1 MSSLKNKRKKL
12 VIITSRFP
20 YPLEKGDKLRAY
32 HQLKE
37 LSLHYDIVLI
47 STSDT
52 KVHKESIDEIRKYC
66 KTIYILYL
74 NKISILFN
82 LTFQLITNKPFQIGY
97 FYSSRNNTSIKKILK
112 EEKPDHIYC
121 QLIRVSEY
129 VKDYHDCPKTID
141 YMDALS
147 KGMERRA
154 EKASIY
160 SKWLYNI
167 EAKRLSNYE
176 RKIFDYFENQIMIS
190 EQDKD
195 FILHPD
201 RNKIVCIP
209 NGVDDSF
216 FENINVKKDADIVF
230 VGNLSYAPNIEAIN
244 YLVDNINPYFLKKNQ
259 EFKILISGAT
269 PSNVLK
275 KTIKDNPNIELTG
288 WVKDIRESYS
298 RGKIFVAPMMI
309 GTGMQNKLIE
319 AMAMG
324 IPCITTSLA
333 NNAINGIHKESIMV
347 ANTKDEFISA
357 IEELLEKKELYKKI
371 VLQAKELIHQKYE
384 WKGTTAKLIEVIQQ
398 S

>member
-1 MSSLKNKRKKL
+1 MSSLRNKRKKL

-37 LSLHYDIVLI
+37 LSLHFDIVLI
-47 STSDT
+47 STSDI
-52 KVHKESIDEIRKYC
+52 KVHKKDIDEIRKYC

-82 LTFQLITNKPFQIGY
+82 LTFQLFTQKPFQIGY
-97 FYSSRNNTSIKKILK
+97 FYSSRNNARIKNILK

-121 QLIRVSEY
+121 QLIRVAEY
-129 VKDYHDCPKTID
+129 VKDYHECPKTID

-147 KGMERRA
+147 KGMERRVD
-154 EKASIY
+154 KASIY
-160 SKWLYNI
+160 TKWLFNI

-201 RNKIVCIP
+201 RNKILCIP

-216 FENINVKKDADIVF
+216 FESIKVKKNEEIVF
-230 VGNLSYAPNIEAIN
+230 IGNLSYAPNIEAIH
-244 YLVDNINPYFLKKNQ
+244 YLVDHINPYFLSKN
-259 EFKILISGAT
+259 EKFKILISGAT
-269 PSNVLK
+269 PSNSIK
-275 KTIKDNPNIELTG
+275 KIVKENPNIELTG
-288 WVKDIRESYS
+288 WVEDIRNSYS

-324 IPCITTSLA
+324 IPCVTTSLA
-333 NNAINGIHKESIMV
+333 NNAIKGKHKESIMV
-347 ANTKDEFISA
+347 ANTKEEFITA
-357 IEELLEKKELYKKI
+357 IDELLNNKELYNKI
-371 VLQAKELIHQKYE
+371 VSKARELIHHKYK
-384 WKGTTAKLIEVIQQ
+384 WKGTTARLIHLIQKP
-398 S
+398 

>member
-1 MSSLKNKRKKL
+1 VNSLENKRKKL

-37 LSLHYDIVLI
+37 LSLHFDIVLI

-52 KVHKESIDEIRKYC
+52 KVHQKDIDEIRKYC

-74 NKISILFN
+74 NKLSILFN
-82 LTFQLITNKPFQIGY
+82 LTFQLFTQKPFQIGY
-97 FYSSRNNTSIKKILK
+97 FYSSRNNARIKNILK

-121 QLIRVSEY
+121 QLIRVAEY
-129 VKDYHDCPKTID
+129 VKDYHECSKTID

-147 KGMERRA
+147 KGMERRSVN
-154 EKASIY
+154 ASIY
-160 SKWLYNI
+160 SKWLFNI

-201 RNKIVCIP
+201 RNKIICTP

-216 FENINVKKDADIVF
+216 FESIKMEKNAEIVF
-230 VGNLSYAPNIEAIN
+230 IGNLSYAPNIEAIH
-244 YLVDNINPYFLKKNQ
+244 YLVDHINPYFLTQNEK
-259 EFKILISGAT
+259 FKILISGTT
-269 PSNVLK
+269 PSN
-275 KTIKDNPNIELTG
+275 TIKKLVKENPNIELTG
-288 WVKDIRESYS
+288 WVEDIRNSYS

-324 IPCITTSLA
+324 IPCVTTSLA
-333 NNAINGIHKESIMV
+333 NNAIKGKHKESIMV
-347 ANTKDEFISA
+347 ANTKEEFIMA
-357 IEELLEKKELYKKI
+357 IEELLNNKELYNKI
-371 VLQAKELIHQKYE
+371 VSKAKELIHHKYR
-384 WKGTTAKLIEVIQQ
+384 WKGTTTKLIQVVKQ